1 MLTLNTAALNTDL
14 PSTLSPVWETVI
26 RPVAGHYRLDHMSFH
41 TLEDLRKRLVRQGTS
56 YRDFRASV
64 LPCLEAIFA
73 VSPEQAH
80 PDTPF
85 FSKMYPEITLPFDQ
99 WAEAWRQTLED
110 NVSPATRVRY
120 DSVLNRYLLSTLDD
134 EDLTLLDGARTARL
148 RTELHLDQSGESLW
162 RQVCTVLYAVLD
174 YGVVHAA
181 LAHAGVPFR
190 TAAQD
195 WLESTHEYLA
205 PNTVDAY
212 QTIVTKY
219 MLPLLGD
226 RPLFAFDTRSVL
238 LYRNQILG
246 IGMSGSRFYIHLSVL
261 RSILDHAA
269 KRGWIDT
276 PPTLHI
282 SVLLYRNQILG
293 IGMSGSRFYIHLSV
307 LRSILDHAAKRGWI
321 DTPPTLHISSPKRKL
336 DLNFPDV
343 EVLEAAFESDHSWP
357 ACFIV
362 QLAWKMGL
370 TREEIRDL
378 TWDDVD
384 LTQRTAQIDGRTIP
398 IPNVL
403 IPAFQD
409 AHRQTGGIGNVVRS
423 IRGKYLT
430 SENISMNA
438 RKFLSNHGM
447 DHVRL
452 LDLRHGYILRSIDSL
467 GPDETARRCGYKSAE
482 IMMRIYGKL
491 SKRK

>member
-282 SVLLYRNQILG
+282 S
-293 IGMSGSRFYIHLSV
+293 
-307 LRSILDHAAKRGWI
+307 
-321 DTPPTLHISSPKRKL
+321 SPKRKL

>member
-282 SVLLYRNQILG
+282 S
-293 IGMSGSRFYIHLSV
+293 
-307 LRSILDHAAKRGWI
+307 
-321 DTPPTLHISSPKRKL
+321 SPKRKL

-398 IPNVL
+398 IPNAL

>member
-174 YGVVHAA
+174 CGVVHAA

-212 QTIVTKY
+212 RTIVTKY

-226 RPLFAFDTRSVL
+226 RPLFAFDTR
-238 LYRNQILG
+238 
-246 IGMSGSRFYIHLSVL
+246 
-261 RSILDHAA
+261 
-269 KRGWIDT
+269 
-276 PPTLHI
+276 

-409 AHRQTGGIGNVVRS
+409 AHQQTGGIGNVVRS